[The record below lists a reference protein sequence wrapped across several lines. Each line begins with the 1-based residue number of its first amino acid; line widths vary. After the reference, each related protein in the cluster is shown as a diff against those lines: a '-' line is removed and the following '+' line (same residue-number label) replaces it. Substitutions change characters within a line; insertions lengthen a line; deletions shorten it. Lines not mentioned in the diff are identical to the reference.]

1 MATLWPNK
9 MLLMMQD
16 EPTDLHLLL
25 LPIVSIGPTIILLPI
40 PRIGQLHL
48 QWLLQIASLG
58 PIIVLVDAANTLEW
72 AHCICSSCHQWLRF
86 GPTDL
91 HLLLLPIVLI
101 GPTIILLPMPG
112 MGQLHLQWLLQI
124 ALLGPIIVLVDAA
137 DTLEWAHCI
146 CSSCRQWLRFGP

>member
-1 MATLWPNK
+1 MAMLWPNK
-9 MLLMMQD
+9 MLPMMQD
-16 EPTDLHLLL
+16 
-25 LPIVSIGPTIILLPI
+25 
-40 PRIGQLHL
+40 
-48 QWLLQIASLG
+48 
-58 PIIVLVDAANTLEW
+58 
-72 AHCICSSCHQWLRF
+72 

>member
-1 MATLWPNK
+1 MLWPNK

-16 EPTDLHLLL
+16 GPTDLHLLL
-25 LPIVSIGPTIILLPI
+25 LPIVSIGPMIILLPM
-40 PRIGQLHL
+40 PRMGQLHL

-72 AHCICSSCHQWLRF
+72 AHCICSSCRQWLHF

-124 ALLGPIIVLVDAA
+124 ASLGPIIVLVDAA
-137 DTLEWAHCI
+137 DTLEWAHF
-146 CSSCRQWLRFGP
+146 WEAVPMH

>member
-1 MATLWPNK
+1 MWAHYVKVVEYYELACHHNP
-9 MLLMMQD
+9 M
-16 EPTDLHLLL
+16 
-25 LPIVSIGPTIILLPI
+25 
-40 PRIGQLHL
+40 RYR
-48 QWLLQIASLG
+48 QWL
-58 PIIVLVDAANTLEW
+58 
-72 AHCICSSCHQWLRF
+72 CF

-101 GPTIILLPMPG
+101 GPKIILLPMPG

>member
-9 MLLMMQD
+9 MLPMMQD

-25 LPIVSIGPTIILLPI
+25 LPIVSIGPTIILLPM
-40 PRIGQLHL
+40 PR
-48 QWLLQIASLG
+48 
-58 PIIVLVDAANTLEW
+58 
-72 AHCICSSCHQWLRF
+72 
-86 GPTDL
+86 
-91 HLLLLPIVLI
+91 
-101 GPTIILLPMPG
+101 

-146 CSSCRQWLRFGP
+146 CSSCRQWLRFGPSFVLVVLLMHDLVPIAI